1 VGAAVTGAV
10 REKRI
15 DALKGLAI
23 ACVVLYH
30 VAGEYFH
37 HTNASGVVYE
47 PWSAVLR
54 ALLFSFMLPL
64 FAFMSGYVLGRPG
77 AFRPGQYFTKRTLGL
92 LVPYF
97 VWETIYGPGHDKHP
111 EMLSGLSAFVGYYG
125 HLLIDPHYEGRIWYL
140 YVLWI
145 ALMVVGLVRLVG
157 DRTALLVLSV
167 PGMYVLGSFG
177 QFHWLRW
184 VYAFVVAGVVWRR
197 YEAEILSKIGALGV
211 ACAVAFVPAWLLFEP
226 ELGTH
231 SGLTTAVG
239 SVLGSDASA
248 AALPIA
254 AMVTGA
260 LAVVALVALSYRL
273 PRRVEAVLAG
283 LGVCSLGI
291 YVSHFYLVEMWRGM
305 PAWFLPI
312 NLAIALAGA
321 WAFTLL
327 LRAWPP
333 SAAVFLGEV
342 GAKPGSRPHADLQTE
357 AT

>member
-1 VGAAVTGAV
+1 VGAAVTGAA
-10 REKRI
+10 RNKRI

-37 HTNASGVVYE
+37 YTNASGVVYE
-47 PWSAVLR
+47 QWSVVLR

-64 FAFMSGYVLGRPG
+64 FAFMSGYLLGRPG
-77 AFRPGQYFTKRTLGL
+77 AFRPRKYFTVRTMGL
-92 LVPYF
+92 LIPYF

-111 EMLSGLSAFVGYYG
+111 EMLSSLSAFVGYYG

-145 ALMVVGLVRLVG
+145 ALMVLGLVRLVG
-157 DRTALLVLSV
+157 DRTAILVFSV
-167 PGMYVLGSFG
+167 PVVYALGSFG

-184 VYAFVVAGVVWRR
+184 VYAFVVAGVLWRR
-197 YEAEILSKIGALGV
+197 YEAEILPRIGALGV
-211 ACAVAFVPAWLLFEP
+211 ACAVAFVPAWLLSVP
-226 ELGTH
+226 EVGTH
-231 SGLTTAVG
+231 VGLKAGAG
-239 SVLGSDASA
+239 SVLGSAAVA
-248 AALPIA
+248 AALSFGAI
-254 AMVTGA
+254 VTGA

-273 PRRVEAVLAG
+273 PQRVEAVLAG
-283 LGVCSLGI
+283 LGLCSLGI

-305 PAWFLPI
+305 PVWFLPI

-327 LRAWPP
+327 LRTWPP

-342 GAKPGSRPHADLQTE
+342 GVKPGSRPRADLQTE

>member
-1 VGAAVTGAV
+1 LGGAVAGAV

-23 ACVVLYH
+23 VCVVLYH

-37 HTNASGVVYE
+37 YTSVSGVVYE
-47 PWSAVLR
+47 QWAVVLR

-77 AFRPGQYFTKRTLGL
+77 AFRPREYFAKRSIGL

-111 EMLSGLSAFVGYYG
+111 EMLSGLSAFVAYYG

-157 DRTALLVLSV
+157 DRTVLLVISV
-167 PGMYVLGSFG
+167 PVMYALGSLG

-197 YEAEILSKIGALGV
+197 YEAEILPRISVLGV
-211 ACAVAFVPAWLLFEP
+211 ACAVAFVPAWLLLEP
-226 ELGTH
+226 ELSTH
-231 SGLTTAVG
+231 AGLMAAVE
-239 SVLGSDASA
+239 SVFGPDAVA

-254 AMVTGA
+254 VMVTGA

-273 PRRVEAVLAG
+273 PRRVESVLAG

-305 PAWFLPI
+305 LVWFLPI
-312 NLAIALAGA
+312 NVAIALASA
-321 WAFTLL
+321 WAFTSL
-327 LRAWPP
+327 LRTWPQG
-333 SAAVFLGEV
+333 AAVFFGEV
-342 GAKPGSRPHADLQTE
+342 GAKPGSRSRADLQTE

>member
-10 REKRI
+10 RDKRI

-23 ACVVLYH
+23 VCVVLYH

-37 HTNASGVVYE
+37 YTGASGVVYE
-47 PWSAVLR
+47 PWSVVLR

-77 AFRPGQYFTKRTLGL
+77 AFRPKEYFAKRSLGL

-111 EMLSGLSAFVGYYG
+111 EMLSSLSAFVGYYG

-145 ALMVVGLVRLVG
+145 ALMVLGLVRLVG
-157 DRTALLVLSV
+157 DRTLLLVVSV
-167 PGMYVLGSFG
+167 PVVYVLGSFG
-177 QFHWLRW
+177 QFNWLRW
-184 VYAFVVAGVVWRR
+184 VYAFVVAGVLWRR
-197 YEAEILSKIGALGV
+197 YEAQILPRIGALGA

-231 SGLTTAVG
+231 AGLTAAVG
-239 SVLGSDASA
+239 SVVGSAVVVSV
-248 AALPIA
+248 LSIA

-273 PRRVEAVLAG
+273 PPHVEAVLAG

-305 PAWFLPI
+305 PVWFLPV
-312 NLAIALAGA
+312 NAVIALAGA

-327 LRAWPP
+327 LRIWPP
-333 SAAVFLGEV
+333 AAALLLGEV
-342 GAKPGSRPHADLQTE
+342 GAKRRSKPRVDLQTE

>member
-1 VGAAVTGAV
+1 VGGAVTGAV

-30 VAGEYFH
+30 VGGEYFRY
-37 HTNASGVVYE
+37 TSDSGVVYE
-47 PWSAVLR
+47 QWAVVLR

-77 AFRPGQYFTKRTLGL
+77 AFRPSEYFARRTLGL

-111 EMLSGLSAFVGYYG
+111 EMFSSLSAFVGYYG

-145 ALMVVGLVRLVG
+145 ALMVLGLVRLVG
-157 DRTALLVLSV
+157 DRTVVLVLSV
-167 PGMYVLGSFG
+167 PVIYALGSFG

-184 VYAFVVAGVVWRR
+184 VYAFVVAGVLWRR
-197 YEAEILSKIGALGV
+197 HEADILPRIGALGV
-211 ACAVAFVPAWLLFEP
+211 ACAAAFVPAWLLFEP
-226 ELGTH
+226 
-231 SGLTTAVG
+231 AVG
-239 SVLGSDASA
+239 MHAGLMVGTGTVLGSAAVA
-248 AALPIA
+248 AALSFGAI
-254 AMVTGA
+254 VTGA

-273 PRRVEAVLAG
+273 PRRAEAVLAG

-305 PAWFLPI
+305 PVWFLPV
-312 NLAIALAGA
+312 NVAVALVGA

-327 LRAWPP
+327 LRSWPP
-333 SAAVFLGEV
+333 SAAVFLGGV
-342 GAKPGSRPHADLQTE
+342 GATRGSKPRADLQTE